1 MLTSGFA
8 PPFEAGRQRTSS
20 GTSRV
25 ALPDPI
31 GHTMT
36 KGAIDALTLP
46 LTQHLGPRG
55 ITVNTVVPAT
65 TDTDMNASRLRGNS
79 ELIVATGGFR
89 L

>member
-1 MLTSGFA
+1 MLG
-8 PPFEAGRQRTSS
+8 TSS

-25 ALPDPI
+25 ALPDLI
-31 GHTMT
+31 GYTMT

-46 LTQHLGPRG
+46 LARRLGPRG

-65 TDTDMNASRLRGNS
+65 TDTDMNTSWLRGNS
-79 ELIVATGGFR
+79 ELIAAIAAQNATGGFR